1 LITIPERYNYIGAF
15 LTFKCNF
22 KCPYCINKHSIFKDR
37 KELNSDSWIKILNGL
52 DMPEN
57 LGLTLEGG
65 EPTLFEKFFDIINN
79 IKKPVDM
86 LTNLQFDVDE
96 FIKNVDPRF
105 FNLGKKIGYKSI
117 RASYHH
123 QDPIELLSKAV
134 KLQDAGFS
142 IGIFSVNSPDKIY
155 KNMEMAE
162 RCRKAQMY
170 FYTKDLLG
178 NFDGYLYGYYKY
190 SDSVLAKSTKNV
202 LCRIKEL
209 LIAPD
214 GNCFR
219 CHRDL
224 YADENSIGNILNED
238 FVIKDIF
245 RKCSNFGNCSPC
257 DVKLKTNRFLEMG
270 SCSAE
275 IKDEE
280 T

>member
-1 LITIPERYNYIGAF
+1 
-15 LTFKCNF
+15 
-22 KCPYCINKHSIFKDR
+22 
-37 KELNSDSWIKILNGL
+37 L
-52 DMPEN
+52 DTPEN
-57 LGLTLEGG
+57 LGITLEGG
-65 EPTLFEKFFDIINN
+65 EPTLFKNFFDIINN

-96 FIKNVDPRF
+96 FIEKIDPRF
-105 FNLGKKIGYKSI
+105 FNIGKKIGYKSI
-117 RASYHH
+117 RASYHQ
-123 QDPIELLSKAV
+123 QDQIELLSKAV

-142 IGIFSVNSPDKIY
+142 IGIFSVNSPDKAY

-178 NFDGYLYGYYKY
+178 YFDNHLYGYYKY
-190 SDSVLAKSTKNV
+190 PDSVMAKTTKTV
-202 LCRIKEL
+202 SCRIKEL

-224 YADENSIGNILNED
+224 YADENSIGNIMDEN

-245 RKCSNFGNCSPC
+245 RGCSNYGDCSPC

-275 IKDEE
+275 IKIEE
-280 T
+280 A